1 LSNHDIAR
9 IGVTG
14 AAATKLTRLSVEF
27 SLTEHCNISCYA
39 CAHASPVLPE
49 KFADLAG
56 FTRDFE
62 ALATAFH
69 ARELRIVGGE
79 PLLHPELLRFLHEAR
94 RIGIAD
100 AVVVYTNG
108 VLLHRMPDSFW
119 RAIDE
124 LRISI
129 YPGVRR
135 RLDEEACR
143 GLAAAH
149 GVKLLFERYET
160 FAHTLIGKRID
171 DTALVRSIYRT
182 CRTATEC
189 HTVHDGR
196 FYKCPMAPVMGGWL
210 ALHKISYDSPPS
222 DGVALHGNRHLHE
235 ALVRYLDDRAPLAAC
250 SYCLGSSGRSV
261 THRQL
266 DRAGCQAWLEE
277 DSQTLIDAVRV
288 SLAPVS
294 GVRRMAQLAKA
305 ALRKAGLRRPA
316 R

>member
-1 LSNHDIAR
+1 M
-9 IGVTG
+9 TG
-14 AAATKLTRLSVEF
+14 ANKLTRLSVEY
-27 SLTEHCNISCYA
+27 SLTEHCNISCHA

-56 FTRDFE
+56 FVRDFE
-62 ALATAFH
+62 ALGTAFH

-79 PLLHPELLRFLHEAR
+79 PLLHPELLRFLHEGR
-94 RIGIAD
+94 RIAIAD

-108 VLLHRMPDSFW
+108 VLLHRMPEAFW

-135 RLDEEACR
+135 RLDEDACGR
-143 GLAAAH
+143 LAAAH

-160 FAHTLIGKRID
+160 FAQTLIGKRIED
-171 DTALVRSIYRT
+171 PALVRSIYRA

-210 ALHKISYDSPPS
+210 SRHKLRYDNPPT

-235 ALVRYLDDRAPLAAC
+235 ALSRYLNDPEPLAAC

-261 THRQL
+261 PHRQL

-277 DSQTLIDAVRV
+277 DSQVLIDAVRAT
-288 SLAPVS
+288 LAPVS
-294 GVRRMAQLAKA
+294 GARRMAEFARA
-305 ALRKAGLRRPA
+305 ALRRAGVGRSA